1 MSELV
6 SIILPV
12 YNGEQYLRESID
24 SVIAQ
29 TYQNWELIII
39 DDCSSDA
46 SPSIAASY
54 AERDSRIR
62 YYRNEHN
69 LKLPRSLNRGF
80 SLAKGEY
87 LTWTSDDNLYLP
99 NAVEVMIGVLKA
111 EHTDFVFATCDII
124 NEVGEVVDICKAP
137 KDFKRA
143 IIGGNYIGA
152 CFLYTGKVYN
162 QIGDYRPEK
171 FLVEDYDYWLR
182 IFAKFE
188 VSNIEEVLYQYRR
201 HDASLTNTE
210 KKDKINRACESVI
223 LENLPDFGKLS
234 VVQKAYL
241 YMNLNH
247 LRQTRDSQEERDYYK
262 NKAKF
267 YGTYYKVFHKYPR
280 KVIGKIK
287 R

>member
-1 MSELV
+1 M
-6 SIILPV
+6 
-12 YNGEQYLRESID
+12 
-24 SVIAQ
+24 
-29 TYQNWELIII
+29 
-39 DDCSSDA
+39 
-46 SPSIAASY
+46 
-54 AERDSRIR
+54 
-62 YYRNEHN
+62 
-69 LKLPRSLNRGF
+69 
-80 SLAKGEY
+80 
-87 LTWTSDDNLYLP
+87 
-99 NAVEVMIGVLKA
+99 
-111 EHTDFVFATCDII
+111 
-124 NEVGEVVDICKAP
+124 
-137 KDFKRA
+137 
-143 IIGGNYIGA
+143 
-152 CFLYTGKVYN
+152 
-162 QIGDYRPEK
+162 
-171 FLVEDYDYWLR
+171 VEDYDYWLR

-188 VSNIEEVLYQYRR
+188 VSNIEEVLYLYRR